1 MANKTKQ
8 TKSAIRYLQ
17 RVAEDEYVQNQL
29 RTAATRLREV
39 YGRATRQGA
48 KAAEDKKLYAKIRE
62 AATSIRRAAG
72 AVQEPPPKAKH
83 RRRRASLLG
92 AAAVAAAAFA
102 KKKRGGQADL
112 PPKPA
117 EARAD
122 EPAPEPS
129 RAQTAA

>member
-1 MANKTKQ
+1 MANKAKQ
-8 TKSAIRYLQ
+8 TKSAIRHLQ

-102 KKKRGGQADL
+102 KKRRSQADL
-112 PPKPA
+112 PSEPA

-129 RAQTAA
+129 GAQTAA